1 MDERINTPRI
11 QTIPTHVN
19 QSLIAKP
26 FFFYVKRQRLKE
38 KGAVKMCSRG
48 IVCILRQCFS
58 FDLSGV
64 AATNLQRGKE
74 NSSGSTVKMASLF
87 VTPLK

>member
-1 MDERINTPRI
+1 VFGEKRIGKRWPKRHSLFPSLFSM
-11 QTIPTHVN
+11 QTRV
-19 QSLIAKP
+19 QD
-26 FFFYVKRQRLKE
+26 
-38 KGAVKMCSRG
+38 
-48 IVCILRQCFS
+48 
-58 FDLSGV
+58 DLSGV